1 MQELQASPP
10 VAPEIDNL
18 APLLLAL
25 GDDPANWPAPAAG
38 ETAQSMQHLE
48 AIEADMLRYEQAEIP
63 VKHIL
68 LPGLYA
74 RLIEIPADCR
84 LIGKVQV
91 SPHLNFVLEGDIT
104 FMVDGVVRRV
114 GAGWQGA
121 IQGGTKKIGYA
132 HARTVWMTVHP
143 NPDNETDVKVLE
155 QRIAADTYA
164 IYLERTRQ
172 LPAPGEHA

>member
-1 MQELQASPP
+1 MQEVQAPP
-10 VAPEIDNL
+10 QVAVDIDNL
-18 APLLLAL
+18 TPLLLAL
-25 GDDPANWPAPAAG
+25 GDDAANWPTPTAPSTEQQMAY
-38 ETAQSMQHLE
+38 LE
-48 AIEADMLRYEQAEIP
+48 AIQEDMARYEQAVIP

-74 RLIEIPADCR
+74 RQIEIPADCR

-114 GAGWQGA
+114 GAGWSGA
-121 IQGGTKKIGYA
+121 IDGGTKKIGYA

-143 NPDNETDVKVLE
+143 NPDNETDTAVLE
-155 QRIAADTYA
+155 QRIAADSYA

-172 LPAPGEHA
+172 LPAPGEGA

>member
-1 MQELQASPP
+1 MQDPH
-10 VAPEIDNL
+10 APSLPTAEIDNL
-18 APLLLAL
+18 TPLLLAL
-25 GDDPANWPAPAAG
+25 GDDAANWPTVT
-38 ETAQSMQHLE
+38 ERVAQMAHLE
-48 AIEADMLRYEQAEIP
+48 AIEADMARYEQAVIP

-74 RLIEIPADCR
+74 RQIEIPADCR
-84 LIGKVQV
+84 LIGKVQI

-121 IQGGTKKIGYA
+121 IPGGTKKIGYA
-132 HARTVWMTVHP
+132 HERTVWMTVHP
-143 NPDNETDVKVLE
+143 NPDNETDVAVLE
-155 QRIAADTYA
+155 RRIAADSYA

-172 LPAPGEHA
+172 LPAPGERA

>member
-1 MQELQASPP
+1 MQDLQAPP
-10 VAPEIDNL
+10 ALAADPDNL

-25 GDDPANWPAPAAG
+25 GDDPDHWPAPLGSTERAM
-38 ETAQSMQHLE
+38 EHLE
-48 AIEADMLRYEQAEIP
+48 AIEADMARYEQAVIP

-74 RLIEIPADCR
+74 RQIEIPADCR

-121 IQGGTKKIGYA
+121 IDGGTKKIGYA

-143 NPDNETDVKVLE
+143 NPDNETDIAVLE

-164 IYLERTRQ
+164 IYIERTRQ
-172 LPAPGEHA
+172 LPAPGEGA